1 MSEKE
6 LGWALKN
13 GEIDKVK
20 EIIGSNVSVFIVLY
34 EIAITH
40 QKSVFTISRKK
51 IASKDR
57 KSNYIHTKKLR
68 FLHLKLKHFL
78 VPF

>member
-1 MSEKE
+1 MSDKE

-20 EIIGSNVSVFIVLY
+20 EIIGSNVSVFIVLH

-40 QKSVFTISRKK
+40 QKSVFAISRKNL
-51 IASKDR
+51 DL
-57 KSNYIHTKKLR
+57 KKLKISNKFKSLR
-68 FLHLKLKHFL
+68 DQGMFQF
-78 VPF
+78 